1 MAEGSTR
8 RLPQTQGTSGEPGQR
23 GRCAEAGPHSCFLSA
38 FRLQKSELDKGDE
51 EEKTLKVSEAREHEG
66 TADHRPLTRVPASS
80 GPVSGPTGVSSVL
93 LSCPRESP
101 P

>member
-23 GRCAEAGPHSCFLSA
+23 GLCAEAGPHSCFLSA

-66 TADHRPLTRVPASS
+66 TVDHRP
-80 GPVSGPTGVSSVL
+80 
-93 LSCPRESP
+93 
-101 P
+101 